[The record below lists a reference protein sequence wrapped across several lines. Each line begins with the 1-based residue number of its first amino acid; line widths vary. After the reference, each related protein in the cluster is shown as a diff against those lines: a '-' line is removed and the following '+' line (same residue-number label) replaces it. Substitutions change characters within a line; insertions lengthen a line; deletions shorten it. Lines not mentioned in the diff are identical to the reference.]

1 MQARGFF
8 SAPAWFSSAI
18 PAVEHGNTTG
28 AGAKKD
34 SYEEVKHLPDTPEP
48 VREGFITGKL
58 DIRCLDCNSS
68 FQTVVVDDDGN
79 SISLS

>member
-18 PAVEHGNTTG
+18 PAVEHHNTSG

-34 SYEEVKHLPDTPEP
+34 SYEEIKHLPDTPEP
-48 VREGFITGKL
+48 VREDLKTSKL
-58 DIRCLDCNSS
+58 DI
-68 FQTVVVDDDGN
+68 QVVGLQQQDFR
-79 SISLS
+79 SW

>member
-58 DIRCLDCNSS
+58 DI
-68 FQTVVVDDDGN
+68 
-79 SISLS
+79 